1 MAQYDAEARTEY
13 QHIDIPRL
21 GPEKNPYQEA
31 GYHRFQEI
39 THEYN
44 ETCLYSHDA
53 QGVGASRIAAA
64 VLAYINSL
72 GPAVNETGLE

>member
-13 QHIDIPRL
+13 QHIDIWL
-21 GPEKNPYQEA
+21 GLKRILQEA

-44 ETCLYSHDA
+44 E
-53 QGVGASRIAAA
+53 R
-64 VLAYINSL
+64 
-72 GPAVNETGLE
+72 PAFP

>member
-13 QHIDIPRL
+13 QHIDIP
-21 GPEKNPYQEA
+21 QA
-31 GYHRFQEI
+31 GTGKESLPGSRYHRFQEI

-53 QGVGASRIAAA
+53 QRVGTPRIAAA

-72 GPAVNETGLE
+72 GLAVNETGLE